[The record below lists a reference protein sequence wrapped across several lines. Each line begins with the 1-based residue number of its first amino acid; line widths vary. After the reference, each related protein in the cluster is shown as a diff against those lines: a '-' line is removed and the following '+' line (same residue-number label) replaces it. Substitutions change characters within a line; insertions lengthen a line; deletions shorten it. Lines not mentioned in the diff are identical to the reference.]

1 MKTYNLSAI
10 FGAAALTIAAVS
22 PAQAVP
28 TWQYAFDLFN
38 DGYGVNASNQ
48 VVFGASSAFEFYG
61 MAVAE
66 DENSIFLALNA
77 NLGINGHADADASG
91 GVIDWGDIFLNFSGK
106 DYDTAIADGDM
117 FGIHFTG
124 ESDSGVSENGLYK
137 VNTAANVAGT
147 NVGFTT
153 LGQHAT
159 YKNYNREGVGNVDH
173 ASYFNTS
180 ASLKNV
186 ILDGKKIGDIAF
198 LNQTELAT
206 KGLNFLAQ
214 NAGSVGTQTFG
225 FSFSKADLPGGLSG
239 NMIATIFA
247 ECNNDGIG
255 IVAKVNPSVPEPPV
269 EDVPEPASV
278 LGLITIASSAFGLR
292 RRRA

>member
-38 DGYGVNASNQ
+38 DGYTGAS
-48 VVFGASSAFEFYG
+48 FGASSSFEFYG

-66 DENSIFLALNA
+66 DENSIFLALNS
-77 NLGINGHADADASG
+77 NLKIDGYSLESASG
-91 GVIDWGDIFLNFSGK
+91 KVVDWGDIFLNFSGK

-124 ESDSGVSENGLYK
+124 ESDSGVQENGLYK
-137 VNTAANVAGT
+137 VKTSANVAGE
-147 NVGFTT
+147 NVGFDTLQEHTT
-153 LGQHAT
+153 HN
-159 YKNYNREGVGNVDH
+159 NYNRQGVGNVDH
-173 ASYFNTS
+173 ADYFNAD

-186 ILDGKKIGDIAF
+186 ILDGTKIGDIAF
-198 LNQTELAT
+198 LDESQLSA
-206 KGLNFLAQ
+206 KGLNFFAQ

-255 IVAKVNPSVPEPPV
+255 IVAKVDPSTPETPI

>member
-38 DGYGVNASNQ
+38 DGYTGNS
-48 VVFGASSAFEFYG
+48 FGASSSFEFYG

-66 DENSIFLALNA
+66 DENSIFLALNS
-77 NLGINGHADADASG
+77 NLKIDGYTLASASG
-91 GVIDWGDIFLNFSGK
+91 GVVDWGDIFLNFSGK
-106 DYDTAIADGDM
+106 DYNTAIADGDM
-117 FGIHFTG
+117 FGIHFAG
-124 ESDSGVSENGLYK
+124 DSDSGVSENGLYK
-137 VNTAANVAGT
+137 VDSAKNVAGS

-153 LGQHAT
+153 LQSHT
-159 YKNYNREGVGNVDH
+159 NKKNRQGVGNVTH
-173 ASYFNTS
+173 ADYFDAN
-180 ASLKNV
+180 ANLKNV
-186 ILDGKKIGDIAF
+186 ILDGEKIGDIAF
-198 LNQTELAT
+198 LNQTTLEAN
-206 KGLNFLAQ
+206 GLNFKAQ

-239 NMIATIFA
+239 DMIATIFA

-255 IVAKVNPSVPEPPV
+255 IVATVDPSVPETPI

>member
-38 DGYGVNASNQ
+38 DGYTGAS
-48 VVFGASSAFEFYG
+48 FGASSSFEFYG

-66 DENSIFLALNA
+66 DENSIFLALNS
-77 NLGINGHADADASG
+77 NLKIDGSEHSSASG
-91 GVIDWGDIFLNFSGK
+91 GVVDWGDIFLNFSGK
-106 DYDTAIADGDM
+106 DYNTAIADGDM
-117 FGIHFTG
+117 FGIHFAG
-124 ESDSGVSENGLYK
+124 DSDSGVQENGLYK

-153 LGQHAT
+153 LNKHT
-159 YKNYNREGVGNVDH
+159 IHKNYNREGVGNVDLN
-173 ASYFNTS
+173 YFDAN

-186 ILDGKKIGDIAF
+186 ILDGTKIGDIAF
-198 LNQTELAT
+198 LSKTELEAN
-206 KGLNFLAQ
+206 GLNFKAQ

-239 NMIATIFA
+239 DMIATIFA

-255 IVAKVNPSVPEPPV
+255 IVAQVNPSVPETPV
-269 EDVPEPASV
+269 TPEDVPEPASV
-278 LGLITIASSAFGLR
+278 LGLITIASSALGLR